1 MKIELWWIGKTN
13 EKYLGTGIELYSNRI
28 SHYHNFSINE
38 VRDIKSFKSKEDLK
52 LKESHAFLK
61 SIDSRDF
68 VVLLDENGKCFDS
81 ISFSEIL
88 QEFLLMSA
96 YKRIIFIIA
105 GAFGASNDLKERA
118 NMLLSLSKMTFS
130 HQLIRVIF
138 LEQLYRASTI
148 LKNEKYHN
156 P

>member
-1 MKIELWWIGKTN
+1 MELWWIGKTN
-13 EKYLGTGIELYSNRI
+13 EKYLGMGIELYSNRI
-28 SHYHNFSINE
+28 SHYHNFSIHE
-38 VRDIKSFKSKEDLK
+38 IKDIKSFKTTEDLK

-61 SIDSRDF
+61 SIDNRDY
-68 VVLLDENGKCFDS
+68 VVLLDENGRCFDS
-81 ISFSEIL
+81 IGFSEIL
-88 QEFLLMSA
+88 QDFLLMSA

-105 GAFGASNDLKERA
+105 GAFGASNVLKERA